1 MPIPRYPFLLP
12 IKGGIRIGGS
22 GSRPW
27 LWIRVTNPE
36 TGSAVQ
42 TLALI
47 DTGAD
52 SCVFPSE
59 MAEKLGHKL
68 NAGIPKSINTAN
80 RETTAFAHRTKIEVL
95 DVEENG
101 YPGNRVLYDMPEQ
114 QIDYTCGLPAF
125 LLGQSNFLSHFILKI
140 NYPKEEFSIRFPQK
154 SKPMKKIRR
163 H

>member
-1 MPIPRYPFLLP
+1 
-12 IKGGIRIGGS
+12 
-22 GSRPW
+22 
-27 LWIRVTNPE
+27 
-36 TGSAVQ
+36 
-42 TLALI
+42 
-47 DTGAD
+47 
-52 SCVFPSE
+52 

-80 RETTAFAHRTKIEVL
+80 RETTAFAHRTKIQIL

-140 NYPKEEFSIRFPQK
+140 NYPNCTVQFHFRSLTLSGANRLCFL
-154 SKPMKKIRR
+154 
-163 H
+163 